1 MSKDN
6 IDKTLDKWRGEA
18 EGSQAEAI
26 RVRIIPG
33 CPAIVVAE
41 TEEDREAAEEALANV
56 KCGCQVVTEEAA
68 AELAAE
74 AEEAE
79 EPAAEVA
86 EEAAA
91 EVAEEAQEELT
102 CSIEPDKPWE
112 ESICGVVAKE
122 AGRQAADKVMARLR
136 EEGFIS

>member
-1 MSKDN
+1 M
-6 IDKTLDKWRGEA
+6 E
-18 EGSQAEAI
+18 EAI
-26 RVRIIPG
+26 KVRIIPG

-41 TEEDREAAEEALANV
+41 TEEERELAEVALANV
-56 KCGCQVVTEEAA
+56 KCGCQVVTEESA
-68 AELAAE
+68 AELAEVAK
-74 AEEAE
+74 EAE

-91 EVAEEAQEELT
+91 EVAEESPEELT
-102 CSIEPDKPWE
+102 CSIEPDKSWE

>member
-1 MSKDN
+1 M
-6 IDKTLDKWRGEA
+6 A
-18 EGSQAEAI
+18 EEI

-41 TEEDREAAEEALANV
+41 TEEDREAAEIALANIE
-56 KCGCQVVTEEAA
+56 CGCQVVTEAFVGEVA
-68 AELAAE
+68 

-86 EEAAA
+86 EEAA
-91 EVAEEAQEELT
+91 EVAEEAAEEPV

-112 ESICGVVAKE
+112 ESVCGVVAKE
-122 AGRQAADKVMARLR
+122 AGRQAADKVMSRLR
-136 EEGFIS
+136 EEGLVA